1 MDERPH
7 VGSSRWAGNLSRRVF
22 LGRSGMGLLATMA
35 SGLSLVPERQSQAR
49 PLATF
54 RQARYI
60 MGTIVEIAVA
70 APDQH
75 TAYQAMAHGF
85 QALKQVDQR
94 MSIYQAG
101 SELCRVNRLA
111 AGRWVHTDTDILT
124 VMTEALSLSHL
135 SHGGLDVT
143 VLPLMQLWGFV
154 QRAGRIPTADEVR
167 ATLSLVDYRH
177 IQVDLER
184 RAIRFDR
191 QGVEMDFGGIAKGFA
206 VDRAIDILL
215 AHGVDHALVNAGGDL
230 FALGAA
236 DADTAWIV
244 DIQHPT
250 VPAKSLGTLRVR
262 DRSIATSG
270 DYEKYFEQNG
280 KRYCHLID
288 PRTGYPVQGVASV
301 TVLADTA
308 MRADALSTAVFA
320 LGAEEGLALLEGL
333 PGVDGVIAAKRQH
346 KRDGLDIRMTSGLKD
361 VLTLTEA
368 G

>member
-154 QRAGRIPTADEVR
+154 QRAGPFSKA
-167 ATLSLVDYRH
+167 LSVVGGAVLV
-177 IQVDLER
+177 V
-184 RAIRFDR
+184 
-191 QGVEMDFGGIAKGFA
+191 
-206 VDRAIDILL
+206 
-215 AHGVDHALVNAGGDL
+215 
-230 FALGAA
+230 LGALMLTGNMGLLVSWGFSFFNA
-236 DADTAWIV
+236 FGYERL
-244 DIQHPT
+244 Q
-250 VPAKSLGTLRVR
+250 
-262 DRSIATSG
+262 
-270 DYEKYFEQNG
+270 DY
-280 KRYCHLID
+280 L
-288 PRTGYPVQGVASV
+288 
-301 TVLADTA
+301 
-308 MRADALSTAVFA
+308 
-320 LGAEEGLALLEGL
+320 
-333 PGVDGVIAAKRQH
+333 
-346 KRDGLDIRMTSGLKD
+346 
-361 VLTLTEA
+361 
-368 G
+368 